1 MNDSEAWRR
10 ETEAREW
17 LKRTDGE
24 PQKIRELLKRIEQ
37 KRGKE
42 AAEVL
47 RQDMRTEYQRA
58 RSIAAQQSTG

>member
-1 MNDSEAWRR
+1 MTASEAWRR

-17 LKRTDGE
+17 LKRMNNN
-24 PQKIRELLKRIEQ
+24 PARINAMLLRIEA

-47 RQDMRTEYQRA
+47 RQDMRAAFQAA
-58 RSIAAQQSTG
+58 RSGAASR